1 MLAPAP
7 EPDLSTIAGL
17 NSVVVPPAST
27 CVIVA
32 PAPLAV
38 NDSDLPAATVAPVP
52 SVMLPASVKL
62 NWPPAPLLGPIRST
76 LPVLL
81 TNTLPAP
88 PVPAISVPV
97 VAVFTGV
104 VAAAPML
111 PVAPAAVPRMM
122 LAPLMI
128 PVPVVLNAPDPPGD
142 TCTVPEAL
150 LTLEPFP
157 IVMLPLLVVSSAMP
171 PVPVA
176 VDVIFPAAVVILPLA
191 CRASPTVPPTE
202 EGLSVTA
209 PVLLMIASPA
219 ELTVRNDALVNSGV
233 GPEFSTAP
241 PFVVRLTLLPVTS
254 PAPEMPSVELVL
266 LLVML
271 TVAPVPPTPL
281 ASETPPEAVERLTLA
296 PDVTVMAPSVVS
308 PSAALMLMV
317 AAPPVMAPVSTVPV
331 LPPCVTVSVLVPSD
345 MVCWFAML
353 PLFCRVKL

>member
-52 SVMLPASVKL
+52 SVM
-62 NWPPAPLLGPIRST
+62 

-157 IVMLPLLVVSSAMP
+157 IEMLQLMVVSSAMP

-191 CRASPTVPPTE
+191 CRASPTVPPT
-202 EGLSVTA
+202 A
-209 PVLLMIASPA
+209 
-219 ELTVRNDALVNSGV
+219 
-233 GPEFSTAP
+233 
-241 PFVVRLTLLPVTS
+241 
-254 PAPEMPSVELVL
+254 
-266 LLVML
+266 
-271 TVAPVPPTPL
+271 
-281 ASETPPEAVERLTLA
+281 
-296 PDVTVMAPSVVS
+296 
-308 PSAALMLMV
+308 
-317 AAPPVMAPVSTVPV
+317 
-331 LPPCVTVSVLVPSD
+331 
-345 MVCWFAML
+345 
-353 PLFCRVKL
+353 